1 VSDNIEK
8 LKEHSQMLG
17 RIGMYVEDFA
27 ESDEDT
33 TIICVLRLL
42 ARYHHMEADCMYDA
56 IKDEKER
63 NEAV

>member
-1 VSDNIEK
+1 MSDNIEQ
-8 LKEHSQMLG
+8 LKSDS
-17 RIGMYVEDFA
+17 RILSRIAAYVEDFA

-42 ARYHHMEADCMYDA
+42 ARYHQMEADCIYDA

-63 NEAV
+63 ND